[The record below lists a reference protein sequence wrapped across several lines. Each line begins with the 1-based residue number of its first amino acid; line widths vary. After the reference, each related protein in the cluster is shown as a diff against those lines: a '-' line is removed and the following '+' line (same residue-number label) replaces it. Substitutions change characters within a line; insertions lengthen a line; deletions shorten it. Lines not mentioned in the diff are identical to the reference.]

1 MKIEV
6 GNRTVHWGK
15 FQFYLFFAFFRYTFF
30 FERYLKA
37 LPEGSADAENTR
49 GAITEINKAAL
60 HCNAADA
67 KYQNF
72 SKLLQIQQYL
82 GGQQDLV
89 SPTREFVKEG
99 KIKKISSRNQEHQER
114 YLFLVS

>member
-1 MKIEV
+1 MKIFF

-15 FQFYLFFAFFRYTFF
+15 FQFNLFFCIFRYTFF